1 MGEASGLTLQQSR
14 QSPGLHLL
22 RGMLEELNNPS
33 LGGGIIL
40 LILRFASELMNRA
53 VIFLVKE
60 KEIVGLGQF
69 GIELPGESPDAKV
82 RTTRIP
88 TREESLFSE
97 ALTTMAPLRLTPT
110 SRKWDEHLFNQLGG
124 RKPQEIFLGPLLSE
138 GRVVAI
144 LYGDNLP
151 EQKPVG
157 DTEALEIF
165 LSQAGMAMEK
175 ALLERRLTGSRAAS

>member
-1 MGEASGLTLQQSR
+1 
-14 QSPGLHLL
+14 
-22 RGMLEELNNPS
+22 MLEELNNPS

-69 GIELPGESPDAKV
+69 GIELPGESPDVMV
-82 RTTRIP
+82 RNTRIP
-88 TREESLFSE
+88 TGEDSLFSE
-97 ALTTMAPLRLTPT
+97 ALASMAPTKGSPPAQRWN
-110 SRKWDEHLFNQLGG
+110 SYLFSQFGG
-124 RKPQEIFLGPLLSE
+124 EQPAEVFIGPLVSE

-151 EQKPVG
+151 EQKPIG

-165 LSQAGMAMEK
+165 LSQAGLAMEK
-175 ALLERRLTGSRAAS
+175 VLLERRLMTSRTAG